1 LRRVEERRGDPI
13 FYLTKEQQKEI
24 RDWRRSHNREKH
36 METDDVPRN
45 VGSIG
50 GEYTY
55 CITPTSLGEG
65 VRVKCSCGEEID
77 VSHYENW

>member
-1 LRRVEERRGDPI
+1 
-13 FYLTKEQQKEI
+13 
-24 RDWRRSHNREKH
+24 